1 MLLLNG
7 RNSLILSTSMFIDT
21 HAHIHQHNP
30 SEVLGIIERSVEK
43 NVGAILTAGTT
54 VTDSRKA
61 VELAERQTRVFA
73 GIGIHPSEIMN
84 PISEDELTQLD
95 GLATSSQVAVMS
107 EIGLDHQD
115 ISPDKDWQ
123 EEWFYAQIKIA
134 LKHKLPMV
142 FHIREQ
148 NDDYDAHS
156 ARDAALSIL
165 KETGAG
171 DIGGSAHYFQGRWN
185 FAEKLLDLGFN
196 ISFAKTLIRI
206 PDLEETAKKTPASRV
221 LLETD
226 AYPQPFKK
234 NRAKW
239 TEPRDIS
246 LVSEKL
252 AALRSVTI
260 EYIRCTT
267 TENTLN
273 MLGARGSSVK
283 NLLLQDNPEC

>member
-1 MLLLNG
+1 
-7 RNSLILSTSMFIDT
+7 MFIDT

-95 GLATSSQVAVMS
+95 SLATSSQVVVMS

-123 EEWFYAQIKIA
+123 EESFYAQIKIA
-134 LKHKLPMV
+134 RKHKLPMV

-148 NDDYDAHS
+148 DDDYDAYS

-171 DIGGSAHYFQGRWN
+171 DIGGSAHYFQGRWS

>member
-1 MLLLNG
+1 
-7 RNSLILSTSMFIDT
+7 MFIDT

-30 SEVLGIIERSVEK
+30 SEVPGIIERAVQK

-54 VTDSRKA
+54 VVDSREA
-61 VELAERQTRVFA
+61 IELAQRQTRVFA
-73 GIGIHPSEIMN
+73 GIGIHPTEITN
-84 PISEDELTQLD
+84 PISEDQLSQLE
-95 GLATSSQVAVMS
+95 GLATAPQVVVMS
-107 EIGLDHQD
+107 EIGIDHQGT
-115 ISPDKDWQ
+115 SPDKDWQ
-123 EEWFYAQIKIA
+123 EESFYAQIKIA
-134 LKHKLPMV
+134 REHKLPLI

-148 NDDYDAHS
+148 DDDYDAHS

-171 DIGGSAHYFQGRWN
+171 DIGGSAHYFQGRWS

-196 ISFAKTLIRI
+196 ISFAKTLTKIA
-206 PDLEETAKKTPASRV
+206 DLEETAKKTPTSRL

-226 AYPQPFKK
+226 AYPQTFKK

-252 AALRSVTI
+252 AALRNVTT
-260 EYIRCTT
+260 EYICRTT
-267 TENTLN
+267 TENTLA

-283 NLLLQDNPEC
+283 KLLTQHNPE

>member
-1 MLLLNG
+1 
-7 RNSLILSTSMFIDT
+7 MFIDT

-30 SEVLGIIERSVEK
+30 NEVPGIIERAVQK

-54 VTDSRKA
+54 VADSREA
-61 VELAERQTRVFA
+61 IELAKRQTRVFA
-73 GIGIHPSEIMN
+73 GIGIHPTEITN
-84 PISEDELTQLD
+84 PISEDQLSQLE
-95 GLATSSQVAVMS
+95 GPATAPQVVVMS
-107 EIGLDHQD
+107 EIGIDHQGT
-115 ISPDKDWQ
+115 SPDKDWQ
-123 EEWFYAQIKIA
+123 EESFYAQIKIA
-134 LKHKLPMV
+134 REHKLPLI

-148 NDDYDAHS
+148 DDDYDAHS

-171 DIGGSAHYFQGRWN
+171 DIGGSAHYFQGRWS

-196 ISFAKTLIRI
+196 ISFAKTLTRI
-206 PDLEETAKKTPASRV
+206 ADLEETAKKTPTSRL

-226 AYPQPFKK
+226 AYPQTFKK

-252 AALRSVTI
+252 AALRNVTN
-260 EYIRCTT
+260 EYVCRTT
-267 TENTLN
+267 TENTLA
-273 MLGARGSSVK
+273 MLGAPGH
-283 NLLLQDNPEC
+283 Q

>member
-1 MLLLNG
+1 
-7 RNSLILSTSMFIDT
+7 MFIDT

-30 SEVLGIIERSVEK
+30 SEVPGIIERAVQK

-54 VTDSRKA
+54 VADSREA
-61 VELAERQTRVFA
+61 IELAKRQTRVFA
-73 GIGIHPSEIMN
+73 GIGIHPTEITN
-84 PISEDELTQLD
+84 PISEDQLSQLE
-95 GLATSSQVAVMS
+95 GLATAPQVVVMS
-107 EIGLDHQD
+107 EIGIDHQGT
-115 ISPDKDWQ
+115 SPDKDWQ
-123 EEWFYAQIKIA
+123 EESFYAQIKIA
-134 LKHKLPMV
+134 REHKLPLI

-148 NDDYDAHS
+148 DDDYDAHS

-171 DIGGSAHYFQGRWN
+171 DIGGSAHYFQGRWS

-196 ISFAKTLIRI
+196 ISFAKTLTRI
-206 PDLEETAKKTPASRV
+206 TDLEETAKKTPTSRL

-226 AYPQPFKK
+226 AYPQTFKK

-252 AALRSVTI
+252 AALRNVTT
-260 EYIRCTT
+260 EYVCRTT
-267 TENTLN
+267 TENTLA
-273 MLGARGSSVK
+273 MLGARGSSIK
-283 NLLLQDNPEC
+283 KLLTQHNPE

>member
-1 MLLLNG
+1 
-7 RNSLILSTSMFIDT
+7 MFIDT

-30 SEVLGIIERSVEK
+30 NEVPGIIERAVQK

-54 VTDSRKA
+54 VADSREA
-61 VELAERQTRVFA
+61 IELAKRQTRVFA
-73 GIGIHPSEIMN
+73 GSGIHPTEITN
-84 PISEDELTQLD
+84 PISEDQLSQLE
-95 GLATSSQVAVMS
+95 GLATAPQVVVMS
-107 EIGLDHQD
+107 EIGIDHQGT
-115 ISPDKDWQ
+115 SPDKDWQ
-123 EEWFYAQIKIA
+123 EESFYAQIKIA
-134 LKHKLPMV
+134 REHKLPLI

-148 NDDYDAHS
+148 DDDYDAHS

-171 DIGGSAHYFQGRWN
+171 DIGGSAHYFQGRWS

-196 ISFAKTLIRI
+196 ISFAKTLTRI
-206 PDLEETAKKTPASRV
+206 TDLEETAKKTPTSRL

-226 AYPQPFKK
+226 AYPQTFKK

-252 AALRSVTI
+252 AALRNVTT
-260 EYIRCTT
+260 EYVCRTT
-267 TENTLN
+267 TENTLA
-273 MLGARGSSVK
+273 MLGARGSSIK
-283 NLLLQDNPEC
+283 KLLTQHNPE